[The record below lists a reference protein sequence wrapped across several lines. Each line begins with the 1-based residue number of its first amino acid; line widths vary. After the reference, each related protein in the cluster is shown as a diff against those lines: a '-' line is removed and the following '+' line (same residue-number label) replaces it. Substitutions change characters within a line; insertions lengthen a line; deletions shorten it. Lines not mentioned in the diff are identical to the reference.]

1 MTGLCSGHL
10 LIRTALDSKCLSL
23 DSTEKRITGF
33 TGVFTELLIHTH
45 RQNMAELNA
54 HFTAYGIGIFF
65 RAFFAWRYGR
75 SVVNMGKG

>member
-23 DSTEKRITGF
+23 NSTEKRITGF
-33 TGVFTELLIHTH
+33 TGVFTRVIDIHTH

-54 HFTAYGIGIFF
+54 HFTCTADKSGILYRI
-65 RAFFAWRYGR
+65 
-75 SVVNMGKG
+75 